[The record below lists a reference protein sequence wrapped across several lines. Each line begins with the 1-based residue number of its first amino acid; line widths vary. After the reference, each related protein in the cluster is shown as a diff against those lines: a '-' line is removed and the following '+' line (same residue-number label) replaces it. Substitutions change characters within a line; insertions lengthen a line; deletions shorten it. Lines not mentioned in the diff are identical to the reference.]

1 MRKLLSVL
9 AAGSLLAGCADAG
22 TQTTDRGFDGPG
34 IDMKIAA
41 LNLVG
46 VGDVVWDLKVTNGVA
61 TPQTVWQQRISSSQ
75 YGDSAGSAS
84 YVGPCDADV
93 SAATNGV
100 CTATVCSA
108 PSTMLG
114 EACTVNADCNANE
127 NTVSVWVVGVY
138 DADVNATEAGAFN
151 TAVSAAAGDVPFQNP
166 TWLDANTNGVRDA
179 GDTDTPL
186 TRVFACREN
195 QDVFV
200 QFDVALMRP
209 AQQGFFDIAV
219 NFNNIFC
226 SAKFDCAYETQAAA
240 ASGACLGTG
249 FCDTAN
255 DYYAKDY
262 PTVNTDNSC
271 AADTECYLRS
281 DINLLH
287 SATGRSKTMIL
298 GFACTA
304 GADTS
309 GSDNKT
315 TELYLDD
322 LAFTCGADTFWVNTA
337 NHTGSVANS
346 NFVPVDGNLCSAGFT
361 TCAAINS
368 TADFSGADSAV
379 AATYLYQV
387 AVYSGTEQLTVE
399 GSTSYNKAY
408 WNIAL
413 GVKGPASTC
422 SFLANATADDSQN
435 TGDNVDDGIIAA
447 QTVYPYITFDVDF
460 ATCGAEPLMF
470 GEPDAMVRTG
480 YTTTTGTTFSF
491 DHQSN

>member
-1 MRKLLSVL
+1 M

-22 TQTTDRGFDGPG
+22 TTPTRDFANG
-34 IDMKIAA
+34 IDLNIAA

-46 VGDVVWDLKVTNGVA
+46 VGDVVWDLQVTNGVA
-61 TPQTVWQQRISSSQ
+61 TPQTVWQQRITSSQ

-93 SAATNGV
+93 SAASNGI
-100 CTATVCSA
+100 CGGTTCSA
-108 PSTMLG
+108 PATRLG
-114 EACTVNADCNANE
+114 DSCTVNADCNANE

-138 DADVNATEAGAFN
+138 DADVSAADAGGFN
-151 TAVSAAAGDVPFQNP
+151 TAVSTSAGAVPFQNP
-166 TWLDANTNGVRDA
+166 TWLDVNENGIRDEVS
-179 GDTDTPL
+179 GVEDTITPL

-226 SAKFDCAYETQAAA
+226 SAKFDCAYETQAEAS
-240 ASGACLGTG
+240 SGACLGTG

-271 AADTECYLRS
+271 GADTDCYLRT

-287 SATGRSKTMIL
+287 NATGRSKTMVL

-304 GADTS
+304 GADS
-309 GSDNKT
+309 NSLDNKT

-322 LAFTCGADTFWVNTA
+322 LAFTCGSDTFWVNTA
-337 NHTGSVANS
+337 NHTGSVVNS
-346 NFVPVDGNLCSAGFT
+346 DFVPVDGNLCTAGFT

-368 TADFSGADSAV
+368 TADFSGPASAV

-387 AVYSGTEQLTVE
+387 AVYSGKEQLTVD
-399 GSTSYNKAY
+399 GTASYNKAY

-413 GVKGPASTC
+413 GVKGPASNC
-422 SFLANATADDSQN
+422 SLLANATADDSQN
-435 TGDNVDDGIIAA
+435 GGDNVDDGVIAA

-480 YTTTTGTTFSF
+480 YTTTTGTAFSF